1 MAYRVREATA
11 ADDVEIGE
19 LLVLAFDEQ
28 YARKMPEVVISEGRR
43 ASLRAVAAKRAVAK
57 VWVCVAGEGRVVG
70 TVALW
75 PPGAQ
80 GSEAWVA
87 GACDL
92 RHLAV
97 ASGHRGGAVSTLL
110 LDTAEAW
117 ARAHG
122 TGVCLHV
129 RRGAKGVRALYAA
142 RGYADAPE
150 GDLDQRPDVY
160 LEAMRK
166 TF

>member
-11 ADDVEIGE
+11 ADDVAIGE
-19 LLVLAFDEQ
+19 LLVVAFDEQ
-28 YARKMPEVVISEGRR
+28 YARKMPEVVISDARR
-43 ASLRAVAAKRAVAK
+43 ASLRAVAAKRAVAR
-57 VWVCVAGEGRVVG
+57 VWVCVDDAGSVVG
-70 TVALW
+70 TVSVW
-75 PPGAQ
+75 PPGAT
-80 GSEAWVA
+80 GSEAWID

-97 ASGHRGGAVSTLL
+97 GAGHRGGAVSRLL
-110 LDTAEAW
+110 LDAAEAW

-129 RRGAKGVRALYAA
+129 RRGALGVKALYAA
-142 RGYADAPE
+142 RGYFVAPE

-166 TF
+166 LF